1 MSKIEDEVCE
11 EIQARAKVGLSKYG
25 TTMEREDFSIVKWL
39 QYALEEAL
47 DLAVY
52 LKRLQYDIAALQRRN
67 EWLEEVVALLQ
78 EDGVDLSD
86 EGYPIW
92 EESPGE

>member
-11 EIQARAKVGLSKYG
+11 EIQARAKVGENKYG
-25 TTMEREDFSIVKWL
+25 TTMERTDFDTVTWL

-52 LKRLQYDIAALQRRN
+52 LKRLQ
-67 EWLEEVVALLQ
+67 Q
-78 EDGVDLSD
+78 E
-86 EGYPIW
+86 
-92 EESPGE
+92 

>member
-1 MSKIEDEVCE
+1 ME
-11 EIQARAKVGLSKYG
+11 ES
-25 TTMEREDFSIVKWL
+25 
-39 QYALEEAL
+39 L

-52 LKRLQYDIAALQRRN
+52 LKRLQYDIAELQRRN

>member
-11 EIQARAKVGLSKYG
+11 EIQARAKVGETKYG
-25 TTMEREDFSIVKWL
+25 TTMERTDFDTVTWL

-52 LKRLQYDIAALQRRN
+52 LKRLQHDYIKLQRRTN
-67 EWLEEVVALLQ
+67 WLELVVAKCLDNGLDI
-78 EDGVDLSD
+78 EA
-86 EGYPIW
+86 EGLPKW
-92 EESPGE
+92 KPEE